1 MWCLRRRTESP
12 QIGNSLLHAALV
24 TDRNPQAREMADES
38 MVRTLAAQAEAI
50 WPQEEPLVRRYAP
63 RDVLDVGCGTGE
75 VSSRIAAMF
84 PGARVTGVDLIES
97 HLELA
102 RGATTTANLTFRAG
116 RRVRAAVREPLV
128 RPRRSAAHVLQ
139 AIPTPERALAE
150 MVRVAR
156 PGGHLHVIAEDYEMI
171 FAAPA
176 RLDISAF
183 WHQAP
188 RDVRRRDR
196 HRPVHR
202 PQHPPPAARAAGRR
216 HRGPRT
222 RTSTPTACRAPRSR
236 GSSRPGATATRET
249 LAPHLGW
256 PVERVRDHFD
266 ATIECIRNP
275 DGFALWLVPIVTC
288 RVR

>member
-1 MWCLRRRTESP
+1 VWCLGERAERP
-12 QIGNSLLHAALV
+12 QIGNSLLHAAVV

-50 WPQEEPLVRRYAP
+50 WPEEEPLVRRYAP
-63 RDVLDVGCGTGE
+63 HDVLDVGCGTGE
-75 VSSRIAAMF
+75 ISSRIAAMF

-102 RGATTTANLTFRAG
+102 RRRYDHGNLTFRQADAFELPF
-116 RRVRAAVREPLV
+116 AARSFDLV
-128 RPRRSAAHVLQ
+128 ACRHVLQ
-139 AIPTPERALAE
+139 AIPTPERVLAE
-150 MVRVAR
+150 MVRVTR

-176 RLDISAF
+176 RLDLSAF

-188 RDVRRRDR
+188 RTFGAATGTDLFIGRNIYHHLRALPVDDIEIHYAHVDTHRVPRATLARIFEAWRD
-196 HRPVHR
+196 
-202 PQHPPPAARAAGRR
+202 GY
-216 HRGPRT
+216 
-222 RTSTPTACRAPRSR
+222 SES
-236 GSSRPGATATRET
+236 

-256 PVERVRDHFD
+256 TVERVRDHFE
-266 ATIECIRNP
+266 AMIECVRDP
-275 DGFALWLVPIVTC
+275 AGFALWLVPIVTC